1 MSELATVQSS
11 QGERRSDSI
20 PQISIIIPTRNESE
34 NVRPLL
40 NRLAETLS
48 DFAIE
53 AIFVDDSDDDTAEV
67 ITSIIDQFPF
77 SIRLIV
83 RPGPDR
89 NGLSGAVVEGFAA
102 AVGEWVCVMDAD
114 LQHPP
119 ETIPAMWKQAQK
131 TGADIVVGSRSGDLF
146 GPFGLSQLRSLNS
159 KILTIIART
168 LFPRRLKNVADP
180 LTGLFLVR
188 RSGVDV
194 DALRPDG
201 FKILL
206 EILVRHP
213 GLQVSE
219 VNFQFAP
226 RYSGES
232 KADVREGGRF
242 FRHLIIL
249 RSTANPHLGRFI
261 VVLIS
266 SLIGN
271 AALFMALTGWIHSSP
286 NLSAFLTAEL
296 VWLAIF
302 IALEFWVFS
311 EQEKEGRRRRF
322 WGYFLQI
329 QAGIFV
335 IYLPVF
341 FILTTFA
348 GVSPMI
354 ANLAAFILV
363 GLVRYLL
370 SEQWVWT
377 RSAIAW
383 QAQSYFYNLHDL
395 LRIESQV
402 PLRELEDFK
411 TGGLPADIHIRVD
424 RQGTPTHLAGGI
436 SYDDQLGRFGF
447 GITVLPGEFTQV
459 VVSPLLEHSPDFLY
473 TNIIEPI
480 LRWRLVKRGYAMV
493 KAACVAKDKQAIL
506 IIGDQDLG
514 FIVSELCENY
524 NYAFLADDLT
534 IVDQEGRVYSY
545 TKPLTVNRLMLNESN
560 LVLGLNERLALGAQ
574 KLLYTPFVR
583 QVGLWLSDQDL
594 PAATFNTYLQR
605 FVPQPKQH
613 LQLLFPGTILEDEAE
628 LKEIIWVVKLSEEEV
643 PASDIT
649 GRLQLSETVAA
660 FQPHPLLAQK
670 LRSWGNEDL
679 ILKEQKIIEQAVGD
693 LPVQYIDAG
702 SEAWWMLIGSGS
714 SDNQS
719 APILAP
725 SAQDRSP
732 FQLPDSRGDQN
743 IS

>member
-1 MSELATVQSS
+1 MSELADAQSC

-40 NRLAETLS
+40 TRLAETLS

-53 AIFVDDSDDDTAEV
+53 TIFVDDSDDDTAG
-67 ITSIIDQFPF
+67 IIASTIDQFPF
-77 SIRLIV
+77 PIRIIE
-83 RPGPDR
+83 RPIQDR
-89 NGLSGAVVEGFAA
+89 NGLSGAVVEGFVAA
-102 AVGEWVCVMDAD
+102 QGEWVCVMDAD

-146 GPFGLSQLRSLNS
+146 GPFGLSRLRSLNS

-180 LTGLFLVR
+180 LTGLFLVS
-188 RSGVDV
+188 RSGVNV

-206 EILVRHP
+206 EILVRNP

-226 RYSGES
+226 RFSGES

-242 FRHLIIL
+242 FRHLITL
-249 RSTANPHLGRFI
+249 RSTANPHLGRFL
-261 VVLIS
+261 VVIILS
-266 SLIGN
+266 FIGTV
-271 AALFMALTGWIHSSP
+271 ALFIALLDWLHFSP
-286 NLSAFLTAEL
+286 GLSAFLSAEI

-302 IALEFWVFS
+302 FALEFWVFD
-311 EQEKEGRRRRF
+311 EQGSDGRRRRF
-322 WGYFLQI
+322 WGYFLLTQVGVF
-329 QAGIFV
+329 AV
-335 IYLPVF
+335 YLPAF
-341 FILTTFA
+341 FLLTTFID
-348 GVSPMI
+348 VSPI
-354 ANLAAFILV
+354 TANLLAFILV

-383 QAQSYFYNLHDL
+383 QPQSYFYNFHDL

-402 PLRELEDFK
+402 PLRELDDFQ
-411 TGGLPADIHIRVD
+411 TAALPVDIHVRVD
-424 RQGTPTHLAGGI
+424 RQGTPTPLAGGI

-447 GITVLPGEFTQV
+447 GITVLPGDYTQV
-459 VVSPLLEHSPDFLY
+459 VLSPLLEHSPEFLY

-480 LRWRLVKRGYAMV
+480 LRWRLVQKGYAMV
-493 KAACVAKDKQAIL
+493 KAACVAHDKQATL

-514 FIVSELCENY
+514 FIVSELCEKY

-534 IVDQEGRVYSY
+534 IVDQKGRVYSY

-560 LVLGLNERLALGAQ
+560 MALGLNERLALKAQ
-574 KLLYTPFVR
+574 RLLYTPFVR
-583 QVGLWLSDQDL
+583 QVGLWLSDQHL

-613 LQLLFPGTILEDEAE
+613 LQLLFPGTILEEEADL
-628 LKEIIWVVKLSEEEV
+628 LKIIWATDFSELGNTPEE
-643 PASDIT
+643 IT
-649 GRLQLSETVAA
+649 SRLQLNETVGA

-670 LRSWGNEDL
+670 LRSWEGEDL
-679 ILKEQKIIEQAVGD
+679 VLKEQKIIEKAVGD
-693 LPVQYIDAG
+693 LPVQYVDAG
-702 SEAWWMLIGSGS
+702 KEEWWMLIKPGDGETRSAWTPEPSGQDQTAVQLSDS
-714 SDNQS
+714 S
-719 APILAP
+719 
-725 SAQDRSP
+725 
-732 FQLPDSRGDQN
+732 GEQN
-743 IS
+743 